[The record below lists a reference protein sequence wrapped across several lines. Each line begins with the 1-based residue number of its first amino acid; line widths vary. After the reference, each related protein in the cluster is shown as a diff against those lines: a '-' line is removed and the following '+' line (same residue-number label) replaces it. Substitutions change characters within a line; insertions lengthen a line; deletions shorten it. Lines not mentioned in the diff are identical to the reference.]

1 VKVNRVISKNFFCVK
16 NNRYIVV
23 KEFIIETPVRVT
35 LFGILLLGSILG
47 LTFSSFLNNNGRVS
61 ALSVPASIPNDCSVD
76 VSSQLSDWI
85 SNVGGTGA
93 PAGSIISFPAHSCYL
108 IEKSLK
114 VQSTQN
120 ITIEGNGATL
130 ERTGLSDIAVS
141 DVRPLLFLLQN
152 SHLTIN
158 NLNINGSYDG
168 NNYGG
173 PAFEGHDGI
182 QLESNNN
189 TIINSVNVNNVQ
201 GDGISLQ
208 FDSGGKLTNGDKSIN
223 YHTVVTNS
231 KFNNVGYHG
240 ITFEAV
246 NGATF
251 NNDTFSNVAVDGI
264 DAEYDLYP
272 TGFDSNG
279 NPQPAADN
287 NIYIVNNNW
296 INCHYT
302 FFVSA
307 QGQGVP
313 EQNVVVSGNKIESS
327 QPLFGFGGASE
338 TKLPSKYWTQG
349 LFIQNNTFTSSNGV
363 SYTARALFGG
373 SIAASKPVDMVMN
386 FKNVNDLN
394 ISNNNFPVADGT
406 PTYYHNTPYLSAL
419 NAEFITNNNFNS
431 TTKPGL
437 NLVNNNFD
445 GAYNIFY
452 PTSTSNSITN
462 ECGNSFFVTDAA
474 KGITAQN
481 DGACASPAPACPPGE
496 VGDPGSCYFPAPHA
510 PTNVSASASGA
521 NTVNVSWDAST
532 DSSNTVVGYYIL
544 RSEAGQSHVVVGCI
558 TTSGPVISDCAT
570 ATSATFIDK
579 TASPNSVYSYQVEG
593 FDQGSTTDPNIA
605 ANVSPL
611 SNDTNAD
618 QLTTPNSSIVP
629 PSVPTNVTATAVS
642 PDQVNLNWAPS
653 SDSTGTLGGY
663 FIVRDNQVIGSVTAN
678 PSTGVIGHNYSDYTV
693 QSGVVYTYTIE
704 AYDTNTPVNFCAES
718 GSVNNSTG
726 CAASSFATVTLP
738 IYPSIPGNVTIAND
752 ASNSA
757 TSLDLAWTGSTDSS
771 PSVTVSGYYI
781 INSSTG
787 TTVAIVPASN
797 CANCSFVITGLIANS
812 SYSYKIEAYDN
823 SSQKNT
829 SFPSKI
835 VTATTFSGVTGCN
848 PPSIPGNLSVKSFTA
863 TNIIISWSA
872 SIEPSQTVPGCSA
885 YTVAGYYVYNNTS
898 SGRVLLDTVTSGAT
912 AKDNLN
918 TKAIIPNT
926 TYNISL
932 VAFDSNHPQDLST
945 ETPQLN
951 VTTIAS
957 TVTPPT
963 TPRNFTTAA
972 NTSSP
977 SSAIDLS
984 WSSST
989 DAKFS
994 GGAGGILGYDIY
1006 RIAPG
1011 SSTAELIAPGSLV
1024 SGTTTV
1030 AQNVASYTDHGD
1042 NNIGLIPGSSYGYY
1056 IVAVDISTPTNYSV
1070 PSSTLNASTS
1080 SSAIPKPSSPVLD
1093 PITSYAYNRVDLS
1106 WSVSTDPSPGPGIG
1120 GYNIWRSTA
1129 TGSPQYIDSAGAS
1142 TTTYSDANVLPN
1154 TDYQYYI
1161 VAYDSTPQTANLSLP
1176 SNSQIVST
1184 SLSPLTPPNP
1194 PTNLIITS
1202 STSNQASLSWTAAT
1216 QSANGTAIAG
1226 YAITKNGVVLFTIAD
1241 PSVTSYNVTGLVPG
1255 SQYSF
1260 SVIAYDSSLSS
1271 LSSSPSN
1278 VVDLNTPNIAI
1289 PSTPTNLRQTAFT
1302 RSTLSF
1308 TWDASGETNGT
1319 ISGYDI
1325 YRDDV
1330 KIGNT
1335 TGTSYVDNNLA
1346 ADTSYRYQITS
1357 YDTTGTNSQQ
1367 SSPLV
1372 IKTDLV
1378 GDLDNDGYVSGHDL
1392 SILLSNYGTNYVP
1405 AEFDGASPVGQ
1416 SDLSQLLGNYG
1427 KSR

>member
-1 VKVNRVISKNFFCVK
+1 VK
-16 NNRYIVV
+16 NNRYKIV

-47 LTFSSFLNNNGRVS
+47 LTFSSFLNNNGHVS
-61 ALSVPASIPNDCSVD
+61 ALSVPASIPSDCSVD
-76 VSSQLSDWI
+76 VSTQLSDWI

-93 PAGSIISFPAHSCYL
+93 PAGSIISFPSHSCYL

-114 VQSTQN
+114 VQTTQN

-130 ERTGLSDIAVS
+130 ERTGLSDIAIS

-168 NNYGG
+168 ANYGG

-182 QLESNNN
+182 QLESNKN
-189 TIINSVNVNNVQ
+189 TVINSVKVQNVQ
-201 GDGISLQ
+201 GDGISFQ
-208 FDSGGKLTNGDKSIN
+208 FDGGGKLTNGDHTIN
-223 YHTVVTNS
+223 YNSVVTNS
-231 KFNNVGYHG
+231 LFHNVGYHG

-246 NGATF
+246 NGVTF
-251 NNDTFSNVAVDGI
+251 NNNTFSNVAVDSI

-272 TGFDSNG
+272 TGFDSSG

-296 INCHYT
+296 INCRYD
-302 FFVSA
+302 FFVST

-313 EQNVVVSGNKIESS
+313 EQNVVVSGNRLESN
-327 QPLFGFGGASE
+327 QALFSFGGASE
-338 TKLPSKYWTQG
+338 TKLASKYWTSG

-363 SYTARALFGG
+363 SYTARALYGG
-373 SIAASKPVDMVMN
+373 SIASPKPVDTVMN

-394 ISNNNFPVADGT
+394 ISNNNFPVSDGS
-406 PTYYHNTPYLSAL
+406 PTYFHNTPFLSAL
-419 NAEFITNNNFNS
+419 GAQYITNNTFNS
-431 TTKPGL
+431 QAKPGL
-437 NLVNNNFD
+437 NLVNNNFA
-445 GAYNIFY
+445 GAYNIFF
-452 PTSTSNSITN
+452 TNSTSNSITN
-462 ECGNSFFVTDAA
+462 ECGNGFFVTDAV

-481 DGACASPAPACPPGE
+481 DGACASPTPACPQGQ
-496 VGDPGSCYFPAPHA
+496 VGDPGACYFPTPNA
-510 PTNVSASASGA
+510 PTNVSASASGP
-521 NTVNVSWDAST
+521 NTVNVSWTAGA
-532 DSSNTVVGYYIL
+532 DSSNTVIGYYIL
-544 RSEAGQSHVVVGCI
+544 RSEAGQSPNVVGCI
-558 TTSGPVISDCAT
+558 TTSGSAINNCST
-570 ATSATFIDK
+570 ATSTTFIDT
-579 TASPNSVYSYQVEG
+579 TASPNTIYSYQVEG
-593 FDQGSTTDPNIA
+593 FDQGSTSDPNIA
-605 ANVSPL
+605 ANISPL
-611 SNDTNAD
+611 SSDTNAD
-618 QLTTPNSSIVP
+618 QLTTPSSSLTP
-629 PSVPTNVTATAVS
+629 PTVPTNVTAAVVS
-642 PDQVNLNWAPS
+642 PAQVNLNWTPS
-653 SDSTGTLGGY
+653 TDSAGTLGGY

-678 PSTGVIGHNYSDYTV
+678 PITGVIGHNYSDYSV
-693 QSGVVYTYTIE
+693 QPGVAYTYTVE
-704 AYDTNTPVNFCAES
+704 AYDTNTPANYCAES

-726 CAASSFATVTLP
+726 CAASSFATVTIP
-738 IYPSIPGNVTIAND
+738 AYPSIPGNVTIVND
-752 ASNSA
+752 PTNSA
-757 TSLDLAWTGSTDSS
+757 TSLDLAWIGSTDSS
-771 PSVTVSGYYI
+771 SSVTVSGYYI

-787 TTVAIVPASN
+787 ATIANVPDSN
-797 CANCSFVITGLIANS
+797 CANCSFVITGLIPNT
-812 SYSYKIEAYDN
+812 SYSYRVEAYD
-823 SSQKNT
+823 SSPQKNT

-848 PPSIPGNLSVKSFTA
+848 PPSTPGNLAVKSYSA
-863 TNIIISWSA
+863 TNIVIIWSA
-872 SIEPSQTVPGCSA
+872 STEPAQTIPGCSA
-885 YTVAGYYVYNNTS
+885 YTVSGYYVYDNTS
-898 SGRVLLDTVTSGAT
+898 SGKVLLDTVTPGAT
-912 AKDNLN
+912 VKDNLN
-918 TKAIIPNT
+918 TRAIIPNT

-932 VAFDSNHPQDLST
+932 VAFDTNQPQDLST
-945 ETPQLN
+945 ETSQLN

-963 TPRNFTTAA
+963 TPKNFIVSA
-972 NTSSP
+972 NTTSS

-984 WSSST
+984 WSTSN
-989 DAKFS
+989 DFKFT
-994 GGAGGILGYDIY
+994 GGAGGILGYNIY

-1024 SGTTTV
+1024 TGATTV
-1030 AQNVASYTDHGD
+1030 APNVSSYTDHGD
-1042 NNIGLIPGSSYGYY
+1042 NNTGLLPSSSYGYY
-1056 IVAVDISTPTNYSV
+1056 IVAADIATPTNYSV
-1070 PSSTLNASTS
+1070 PTATQNASTS
-1080 SSAIPKPSSPVLD
+1080 SSTIPSPLSPVLD
-1093 PITSYAYNRVDLS
+1093 PITSYSYNQVDLS
-1106 WSVSTDPSPGPGIG
+1106 WSASTDPSPGPGIG

-1129 TGSPQYIDSAGAS
+1129 SGSPQYIDSTSAS
-1142 TTTYSDANVLPN
+1142 TTTYSDVNVLPN

-1161 VAYDSTPQTANLSLP
+1161 VAYDSTPQSANLSFP
-1176 SNSQIVST
+1176 SNSQTVST

-1194 PTNLIITS
+1194 PTNLIIIS

-1226 YAITKNGVVLFTIAD
+1226 YTIIQNGVVLLTIAD
-1241 PSVTSYNVTGLVPG
+1241 PSVTSYDVTGLVPG

-1271 LSSSPSN
+1271 LNSSPSN

-1289 PSTPTNLRQTAFT
+1289 PSTPTNLRQTAFS
-1302 RSTLSF
+1302 RSSLSI

-1346 ADTSYRYQITS
+1346 ADTAYRYQITS

-1367 SSPLV
+1367 SPPLV
-1372 IKTDLV
+1372 IKTDLI